1 MIVQRGFP
9 RPPNFTDDRLLKAK
23 AQLFYDTITNG
34 KGAMYSYADRVALG
48 RSLGRRRL
56 HPRAAAVTAAGRR
69 RSLVGREDQDRQ
81 GYPMTRVSPLALAG
95 TVWIAALVAVI
106 AVAVVGGWS
115 VTAHGYFA
123 GWLVAVSLPLG
134 ALPVLMVR
142 DLVGAAETP
151 TATALRVLLASLP
164 VLALLI
170 LPVLF
175 DLSAVFPWPAGSHL
189 APSSAEP
196 LKGFAKQWY
205 TPGVF
210 GIRSVVYLVLWVLLA
225 LFFVRPAP
233 PSSRHR
239 GIAAAGLALH
249 FVIGTLAAYDWW
261 MSLDMAFVSSAYGL
275 LVIAAQAS
283 FALAV
288 ASLVV
293 LLTEGA
299 MPERPMVTA
308 LLAVLFL
315 AAFIQFSQ
323 YLVIWSA
330 NLPKEI
336 VWYQARWVGAL
347 GPIFVIGVPLL
358 LAAAS
363 VVLIPAPLAAMRV
376 PALVAL
382 GAVLLVAFFDLA
394 CLACPRGS
402 FTFAGV
408 GLVVVFLIVV
418 GGLGAICAIMLG
430 GRPARGLLHERAR
443 PR

>member
-1 MIVQRGFP
+1 M
-9 RPPNFTDDRLLKAK
+9 
-23 AQLFYDTITNG
+23 
-34 KGAMYSYADRVALG
+34 
-48 RSLGRRRL
+48 
-56 HPRAAAVTAAGRR
+56 RA
-69 RSLVGREDQDRQ
+69 
-81 GYPMTRVSPLALAG
+81 SPLAIAG
-95 TVWIAALVAVI
+95 AVWVTALVAVI
-106 AVAVVGGWS
+106 AVAVFGGWS
-115 VTAHGYFA
+115 VSAQGYFA
-123 GWLVAVSLPLG
+123 AWLVAVSLPLG

-142 DLVGAAETP
+142 DLVGAVETP
-151 TATALRVLLASLP
+151 AATALRVLLASLP

-189 APSSAEP
+189 APPAAEP
-196 LKGFAKQWY
+196 LKSFASRWY
-205 TPGVF
+205 TPGSF
-210 GIRSVVYLVLWVLLA
+210 GVRSIVYLVLWVLLA

-239 GIAAAGLALH
+239 TIVAAGLVLH
-249 FVIGTLAAYDWW
+249 LVIGTLAAYDWW

-275 LVIAAQAS
+275 LVIAAQAG
-283 FALAV
+283 FALAA

-293 LLTEGA
+293 LLTERA
-299 MPERPMVTA
+299 VPERSMLTA

-323 YLVIWSA
+323 FLVIWSA

-336 VWYQARWVGAL
+336 AWYQTRWVGAL

-358 LAAAS
+358 LAAAY
-363 VVLIPAPLAAMRV
+363 VVLVPAPLAAMRV
-376 PALVAL
+376 PAVLAL

-408 GLVVVFLIVV
+408 GLVLAFLIVV
-418 GGLGAICAIMLG
+418 GGLGAVCAIMLG
-430 GRPARGLLHERAR
+430 GRPARGLLHEQAR
-443 PR
+443 RR